1 MKTTVEGGRGRQRTV
16 EAGSVEPALW
26 GLVGNTPLIPLP
38 SSTVFDRPLPSVFL
52 KAEWLNPGGSVKDRA
67 ALYILRDGVA
77 RGELPAKRLLDSSSG
92 NTAIAYAMLGAAAGI
107 EVTVCV
113 PANASAERKALLATY
128 GAEVIFTDPLD
139 GSDGAIRAAHEL
151 AATWPHRYWY
161 ADQYNH
167 PANARAHYVTTAEE
181 IWRQTAGRI
190 THLVAGL
197 GTTGTLM
204 GTGRRL
210 KELSAGVELVAV
222 QPDGPFHGLEGLKHL
237 ATAIVP
243 GIYDPALP
251 TRTEFVTTEDAEDAV
266 RRLAK
271 QAGLFVGWSFGAA
284 LRRSWSAT
292 DSTSSGCTIRTP
304 TTRPHRPHSTASTP
318 GPGCRTS
325 SSAWG
330 TAGPASS
337 RAGSWPMTAGPSMRS
352 LSPAR
357 NGRSYG
363 SDGSDPNAAPP
374 VRGRA

>member
-1 MKTTVEGGRGRQRTV
+1 MSTAVKGGEGRWQAV
-16 EAGSVEPALW
+16 EATTREPALW

-38 SSTVFDRPLPSVFL
+38 PSTALRPRPPLLL

-67 ALYILRDGVA
+67 ALYIMRDGIA
-77 RGELPAKRLLDSSSG
+77 RGELPAKRVLDSSSG

-107 EVTVCV
+107 GVTVCV
-113 PANASAERKALLATY
+113 PKNASAERKDLLEMY

-139 GSDGAIRAAHEL
+139 GSDGAIRAAREL
-151 AATWPHRYWY
+151 AATRPDEYWY

-181 IWRQTAGRI
+181 IWRQTGGRV

-210 KELSAGVELVAV
+210 RELKPAIELIAV

-251 TRTEFVTTEDAEDAV
+251 SRTEFVATEDAEEAV

-271 QAGLFVGWSFGAA
+271 QTGLFVGWSSGAA
-284 LRRSWSAT
+284 IVAAERVLSTRPAVRASDAVVVVIAPDAGTRYLSERRS
-292 DSTSSGCTIRTP
+292 
-304 TTRPHRPHSTASTP
+304 
-318 GPGCRTS
+318 
-325 SSAWG
+325 
-330 TAGPASS
+330 
-337 RAGSWPMTAGPSMRS
+337 
-352 LSPAR
+352 
-357 NGRSYG
+357 
-363 SDGSDPNAAPP
+363 
-374 VRGRA
+374 